1 MSTNYRAYKIDVA
14 TSGSTGLGEGSSY
27 PRAWGIMK
35 GEFNVSG
42 SLTLE
47 GGGVI
52 NLASLDNHQIFPC
65 YPKLLT
71 ITAGSLYILS

>member
-1 MSTNYRAYKIDVA
+1 MSTNYRAYKVDVV
-14 TSGSTGLGEGSSY
+14 SGSTALGDKSAY

-47 GGGVI
+47 GGGNI
-52 NLASLDNHQIFPC
+52 NLVTLDNHQIFPC
-65 YPKLLT
+65 YPRSLT
-71 ITAGSLYILS
+71 ITTGSLYILS

>member
-1 MSTNYRAYKIDVA
+1 MVNYRVYKIDIA
-14 TSGSTGLGEGSSY
+14 TSGSTALGDKSQY

-35 GEFNVSG
+35 SEINVSG

-47 GGGVI
+47 GGGDI

-65 YPKLLT
+65 YPRFLT
-71 ITAGSLYILS
+71 ITTGSLYILS

>member
-1 MSTNYRAYKIDVA
+1 MTNYRAYKIDVA
-14 TSGSTGLGEGSSY
+14 SSGSTALGEGSNY
-27 PRAWGIMK
+27 PKVWGIMK

-42 SLTLE
+42 SVTLQ
-47 GGGVI
+47 GGGNL